1 LKTTPRVIEEAVPF
15 NMEADSLNACVLGKD
30 AQPGTPEFKLFI
42 REVRR
47 EMTSKCGQKCTA
59 IRRVIV
65 PENLVED
72 VQIALG
78 KSLDKVTVGD
88 PRLKEVRMG
97 ALVSRKQREEVRGRV
112 EDIGKTAH
120 LVYGDLNKVD
130 TIKADAGK
138 GAFISPIL
146 MREDHPLKNMGVHET
161 EAFGPVSTL

>member
-1 LKTTPRVIEEAVPF
+1 
-15 NMEADSLNACVLGKD
+15 
-30 AQPGTPEFKLFI
+30 
-42 REVRR
+42 
-47 EMTSKCGQKCTA
+47 
-59 IRRVIV
+59 
-65 PENLVED
+65 
-72 VQIALG
+72 
-78 KSLDKVTVGD
+78 
-88 PRLKEVRMG
+88 KEVRMG

-161 EAFGPVSTL
+161 EAFGPVSTLMPYKNLEEAIRISKMGKGSLVSSMFTNDDETAREFTINADTNNGRLLSINRESASQRTGHGSPLTT